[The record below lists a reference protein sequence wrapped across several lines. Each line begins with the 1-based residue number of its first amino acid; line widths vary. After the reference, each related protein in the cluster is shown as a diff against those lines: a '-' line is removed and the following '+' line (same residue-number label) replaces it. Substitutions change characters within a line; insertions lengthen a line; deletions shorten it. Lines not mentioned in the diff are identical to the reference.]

1 MARNRSDNIERI
13 TRCAWITRPSTKNS
27 TSLNSSSLQ
36 NPPRERLNSDME
48 LGCITSTSGGGSVSK
63 IKKSFKFNILDNKI
77 NIGYG
82 GVQKKAY
89 RYAVKKNFDY
99 VIMLHGDG
107 QYTPKKLPKFIYEL
121 KNSDYDAVFGTRMWS
136 WYSAIKGGMPI
147 YKYFGNVFL
156 TAVQNL
162 ILKTRFSEFHSGY
175 RSYKINTLKKI
186 NLQKLSNDFHFDTE
200 IIIEFIFKKFKILEV
215 PIPTIYKDQISHLK
229 SIPYGLNVLFSTLTH
244 KKS

>member
-1 MARNRSDNIERI
+1 MKYNKKKILIFIPAYNVEKEISSVFKRIPKGIFKKDNIYI
-13 TRCAWITRPSTKNS
+13 LVINDCSTDKTKNK
-27 TSLNSSSLQ
+27 L
-36 NPPRERLNSDME
+36 E
-48 LGCITSTSGGGSVSK
+48 K

-89 RYAVKKNFDY
+89 RYAIKKNFDY
-99 VIMLHGDG
+99 VITLHGDG

-121 KNSDYDAVFGTRMWS
+121 KNSDYEAVFGTRMWS
-136 WYSAIKGGMPI
+136 SYSAIKGGMPM
-147 YKYFGNVFL
+147 YKYLGNVFL

-200 IIIEFIFKKFKILEV
+200 IIIEFVFKKFKILEI